1 MEQKIK
7 TLGESRLESKGLLS
21 ENSVNYIN
29 TIKNRGAELID
40 FINSAVPNPQF
51 SGEQFG
57 EWKRLQSLALT
68 DIEKGIMWA
77 VKAES
82 RRKI

>member
-29 TIKNRGAELID
+29 TIKSRGAELID

-82 RRKI
+82 RIKI